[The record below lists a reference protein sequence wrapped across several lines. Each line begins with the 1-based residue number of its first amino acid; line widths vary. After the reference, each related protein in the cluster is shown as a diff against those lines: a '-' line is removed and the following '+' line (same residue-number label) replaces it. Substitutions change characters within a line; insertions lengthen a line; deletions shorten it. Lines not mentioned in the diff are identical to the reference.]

1 MKRFD
6 SKVVDINEFK
16 AAQAS
21 RQLDLLAL
29 SEAEGLAPSEVEGL
43 TADATAQAEAPGEDR
58 SLSTR
63 DLAHRAR
70 MLAHLEAVRR

>member
-6 SKVVDINEFK
+6 SKVVDLNEFK
-16 AAQAS
+16 AARAA
-21 RQLDLLAL
+21 RQLDLL
-29 SEAEGLAPSEVEGL
+29 GPGEVEGL
-43 TADATAQAEAPGEDR
+43 TAESGAPPEGPVEDR
-58 SLSTR
+58 TLSGR

>member
-29 SEAEGLAPSEVEGL
+29 SEVEGL
-43 TADATAQAEAPGEDR
+43 TADATVQADAPGEDR

>member
-29 SEAEGLAPSEVEGL
+29 SDVEGL
-43 TADATAQAEAPGEDR
+43 TADSPAQAEAPGDDR

>member
-21 RQLDLLAL
+21 RQLDLL
-29 SEAEGLAPSEVEGL
+29 
-43 TADATAQAEAPGEDR
+43 TADATAQAEAPGDDR

>member
-16 AAQAS
+16 AAQAA
-21 RQLDLLAL
+21 RQLDLLA
-29 SEAEGLAPSEVEGL
+29 PSDVEGL
-43 TADATAQAEAPGEDR
+43 TADSPAQAEAPGDDR

>member
-1 MKRFD
+1 MKRSG
-6 SKVVDINEFK
+6 SKVVDLEEFK
-16 AAQAS
+16 AARAT
-21 RQLDLLAL
+21 RQLDLLTA
-29 SEAEGLAPSEVEGL
+29 EAGV
-43 TADATAQAEAPGEDR
+43 QAEAPGEDR

>member
-1 MKRFD
+1 MTRAG

-16 AAQAS
+16 AAQAA
-21 RQLDLLAL
+21 RQLDLL
-29 SEAEGLAPSEVEGL
+29 
-43 TADATAQAEAPGEDR
+43 TADAAVQAEAPGEDR

>member
-21 RQLDLLAL
+21 RQLDL
-29 SEAEGLAPSEVEGL
+29 LAPSEVEGL